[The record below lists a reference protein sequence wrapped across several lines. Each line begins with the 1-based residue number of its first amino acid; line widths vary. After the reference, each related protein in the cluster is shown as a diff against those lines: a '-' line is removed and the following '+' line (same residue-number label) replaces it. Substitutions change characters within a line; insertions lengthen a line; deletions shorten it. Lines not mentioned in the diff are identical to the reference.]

1 MGARYRKS
9 AYDSTMKTRDIV
21 RRRDIVS
28 EGSTCSA
35 RRTISGPARDI
46 VRVLLTYNSVNRTT
60 KSRNLAISR
69 PPPSLS
75 HKPTIGNG
83 VKVSPASL
91 RAGNVIYFAGRT
103 SGLPPSGPT
112 REARPGSR
120 QRLETRARAGAPGET
135 ARRPGRAAS
144 LAHCR
149 ERTNVCPV
157 SRCVNCKNRPK
168 C

>member
-21 RRRDIVS
+21 RRRDIVA

-69 PPPSLS
+69 PPRPSLS

-135 ARRPGRAAS
+135 ARRRARRARRHW
-144 LAHCR
+144 LIAAN
-149 ERTNVCPV
+149 ERT
-157 SRCVNCKNRPK
+157 CVLCRGV
-168 C
+168 